1 VKLTDKIDAL
11 PSREPGD
18 DFNDGSRDWTCTPCG
33 MRCKGAWGHC
43 PTCHLTFPQQAGF
56 DRHRVGKFENQAIG
70 QENTRRCLT
79 GDEMREAGWKYD
91 AEAGIW
97 RTPDPK
103 PKAAS

>member
-1 VKLTDKIDAL
+1 MNINEAL
-11 PSREPGD
+11 
-18 DFNDGSRDWTCTPCG
+18 GSDEIQSEATVRPLKW
-33 MRCKGAWGHC
+33 GAWGHC
-43 PTCHLTFPQQAGF
+43 PTCHLTFPQQAF

-103 PKAAS
+103 PKDAA